1 MPRKPIDYSKII
13 IYKIVCKDINKKEIE
28 ISYTNNL
35 TVRRNLHKKHS
46 KDLNYTKNSYYN
58 YIRENG
64 GWNNFDT
71 VVLEKFNAIDADDVK
86 RRIYEW
92 KNNNVS

>member
-1 MPRKPIDYSKII
+1 MPRKQIDYSKII

-28 ISYTNNL
+28 INYTNNL
-35 TVRRNLHKKHS
+35 TVIRNLHKKHS
-46 KDLNYTKNSYYN
+46 KDLNYTKNGYYN

-71 VVLEKFNAIDADDVK
+71 IVLEKFNAINADDVK

-92 KNNNVS
+92 KNNNLS